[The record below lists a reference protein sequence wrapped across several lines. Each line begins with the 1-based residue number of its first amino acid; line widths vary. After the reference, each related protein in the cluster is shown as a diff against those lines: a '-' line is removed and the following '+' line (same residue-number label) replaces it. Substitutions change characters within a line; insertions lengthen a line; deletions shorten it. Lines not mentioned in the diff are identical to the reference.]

1 MSKLRCFRRYKYNN
15 TTMTNVNEMNKAG
28 NAGASSGTS
37 AQKGTDK
44 QSSDTRTARSE
55 MDNKKP
61 AQK

>member
-1 MSKLRCFRRYKYNN
+1 
-15 TTMTNVNEMNKAG
+15 MTNVNEMNKAG

-61 AQK
+61 DQK